1 MCAVEQVRY
10 YPLGDNM
17 FPDMLADL
25 KNARNSIY
33 VEYFII
39 EPGHMWDAIVNELE
53 VKMEQ
58 GVDVRVIYDDLGS
71 ISSFNF
77 SNVRELKK
85 KGIPCIPFN
94 PFLALK
100 GTANYRDHRKML
112 IIDNEVAYSGG
123 INLSDRYINLEHPYG
138 HSMLTVTIPADALT
152 RLLISLETGDVRL
165 APIQLKT
172 LNVALANGGLRAED
186 LTVTR
191 DLLVELPAGGCNID
205 HLSVAEYAN
214 ITATRCIR
222 LHLDGNPADYTTD
235 ARTDNVVRIGN
246 KEYDKR
252 YTSTGPN
259 GILNLYAKGLID
271 LNVDE

>member
-1 MCAVEQVRY
+1 
-10 YPLGDNM
+10 M

-94 PFLALK
+94 
-100 GTANYRDHRKML
+100 
-112 IIDNEVAYSGG
+112 
-123 INLSDRYINLEHPYG
+123 LS
-138 HSMLTVTIPADALT
+138 
-152 RLLISLETGDVRL
+152 
-165 APIQLKT
+165 
-172 LNVALANGGLRAED
+172 
-186 LTVTR
+186 
-191 DLLVELPAGGCNID
+191 LP
-205 HLSVAEYAN
+205 
-214 ITATRCIR
+214 
-222 LHLDGNPADYTTD
+222 
-235 ARTDNVVRIGN
+235 
-246 KEYDKR
+246 
-252 YTSTGPN
+252 
-259 GILNLYAKGLID
+259 
-271 LNVDE
+271 